1 MEAMFNDFIFWKQ
14 KIIDK
19 TSLGREREKGIFF
32 FPSEW
37 LMVVTEE
44 QE

>member
-19 TSLGREREKGIFF
+19 ISLGTERERDFF